1 MEKEQENILLDKIE
15 QKMTA
20 LADKAK
26 AGMISE
32 GAFKTGI
39 EELTGKINSIDNTN
53 TVNELKSAL
62 DSLNKDFQTLKES
75 RVEKK
80 TMVEDVQ
87 EAIKLLVN
95 NIENG
100 KAHERVAIKTVGDML
115 TSTNVAGTGA
125 QPQRL
130 TTLGEIR
137 LPVPLAFQLCNV
149 FNVTEGIITDVSQ
162 TGEEGGAAATAEGDP
177 KTQYDFNITGAQ
189 YATTYVNSYVTV
201 TRNMLKNFGYLENF
215 ITQRLMKKVMDKVSS
230 YVFEGSGSAPVW
242 KGINQ
247 TGFHTDW
254 AAGGYATSLAKPTLL
269 QALIIGVGQC
279 RTAYHEPNGILMNPA
294 DRAHLLIDIIEKQIN
309 LPQLLINNG
318 ELFVDGVQVYATGH
332 VTSDK
337 FYIGDWSK
345 SNVAIQSGFEMYV
358 DPYTGLKN
366 NKITLLGEILGIHYV
381 QATDIGAFIS
391 GDISDAIAA
400 LTSS

>member
-1 MEKEQENILLDKIE
+1 
-15 QKMTA
+15 
-20 LADKAK
+20 
-26 AGMISE
+26 
-32 GAFKTGI
+32 
-39 EELTGKINSIDNTN
+39 
-53 TVNELKSAL
+53 
-62 DSLNKDFQTLKES
+62 
-75 RVEKK
+75 
-80 TMVEDVQ
+80 
-87 EAIKLLVN
+87 
-95 NIENG
+95 
-100 KAHERVAIKTVGDML
+100 
-115 TSTNVAGTGA
+115 
-125 QPQRL
+125 
-130 TTLGEIR
+130 
-137 LPVPLAFQLCNV
+137 V

-162 TGEEGGAAATAEGDP
+162 TGEEGGAAATAEGGA
-177 KTQYDFNITGAQ
+177 KEQYDFNITGTQ

-254 AAGGYATSLAKPTLL
+254 AAGGYAATLAKPTLL

-279 RTAYHEPNGILMNPA
+279 RTLYHEPNRILINPA

-309 LPQLLINNG
+309 LPQLLISNG
-318 ELFVDGVQVYATGH
+318 ELFVDGVQVSATGH

-366 NKITLLGEILGIHYV
+366 NKITILGEMLGIHFV

-391 GDISDAIAA
+391 GDISDAVTA